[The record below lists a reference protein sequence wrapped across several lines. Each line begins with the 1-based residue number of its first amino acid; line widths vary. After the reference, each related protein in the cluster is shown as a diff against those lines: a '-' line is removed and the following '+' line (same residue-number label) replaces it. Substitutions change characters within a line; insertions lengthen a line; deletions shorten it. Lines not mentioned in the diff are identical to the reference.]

1 MDHKIKMDMHKME
14 IEVTKSCHFWHVQ
27 RLQLGN
33 KLQSVSSRNQ
43 NYDPPAIET
52 EV

>member
-1 MDHKIKMDMHKME
+1 MDQIIKMAMNEME
-14 IEVTKSCHFWHVQ
+14 IQVTKSFHFWHVQ
-27 RLQLGN
+27 RMQLAS

-43 NYDPPAIET
+43 NYDPPAMEA